1 MLENLMFF
9 IRRTVIEIGRSSV
22 RHNFRSYCNA
32 AKRFKQ
38 PTASAVGQES
48 FSHGNS
54 NKNHSENETENEK
67 DDSNKKEEDNSK
79 QNENQLNEETN
90 LMVRSNFD
98 EISLKNRETFI
109 SMLHMFVDRDKHRR
123 HHVEFIY
130 QALKHMKEFG
140 VERDIEVY
148 KEIMNIFPKG
158 KMVPTNMFQAEFFHY
173 PKHQDCAI
181 FLLDQMEYNGL

>member
-1 MLENLMFF
+1 MFF
-9 IRRTVIEIGRSSV
+9 IRRAAIEIGRSSV

-38 PTASAVGQES
+38 PKASVGGQES
-48 FSHGNS
+48 FSHGN
-54 NKNHSENETENEK
+54 NNENRSENETKQEK
-67 DDSNKKEEDNSK
+67 DDSKQNEEDNSN
-79 QNENQLNEETN
+79 QTENQLNDERN
-90 LMVRSNFD
+90 LVVRSNFD
-98 EISLKNRETFI
+98 QITIKNRETFI
-109 SMLHMFVDRDKHRR
+109 NMLHMFVDRDKHRR

-130 QALKHMKEFG
+130 QALKQMKEFG

-148 KEIMNIFPKG
+148 KEIMHVFPKG
-158 KMVPTNMFQAEFFHY
+158 KMIPTNMFQAEFFHY